1 MPDRADP
8 ASGVPPACTDL
19 SCPCRACSQATSQS
33 RAPGSWTG
41 PERAATQHGRGAPH
55 PPGVGPACG
64 VGPVLGPRLIEKSG
78 VQAAINARKRIGVGL
93 GDLLSRRSPPRR
105 IHWPRTSGRSPLA
118 TACVLWLRFP
128 PAGSGRDDSTSS
140 GNELC
145 VDSGLASFGA
155 FSGARRLSCVG
166 SLRSG
171 SPSPQPPEATCRS
184 PLPPD
189 SLATDHWPL
198 TTVSGSPSPPVIP
211 GHLSV
216 THPGSPIL
224 TVRS

>member
-1 MPDRADP
+1 MPEKELVSVLAIFYHGGLPRFAF
-8 ASGVPPACTDL
+8 
-19 SCPCRACSQATSQS
+19 
-33 RAPGSWTG
+33 TG
-41 PERAATQHGRGAPH
+41 H
-55 PPGVGPACG
+55 
-64 VGPVLGPRLIEKSG
+64 GPVATR
-78 VQAAINARKRIGVGL
+78 
-93 GDLLSRRSPPRR
+93 
-105 IHWPRTSGRSPLA
+105 RSPLA

-128 PAGSGRDDSTSS
+128 PAGSGMDDSTSS

-171 SPSPQPPEATCRS
+171 SPSPQPPEATCRL

-198 TTVSGSPSPPVIP
+198 TTVSGSPSPQPPDMPAIIVARDP
-211 GHLSV
+211 GRDG
-216 THPGSPIL
+216 P
-224 TVRS
+224 